1 MDEKQAEEWVKQCL
15 ADYANTLPKSAGRA
29 VALLASQAVTV
40 LFDKSIE
47 EDK

>member
-1 MDEKQAEEWVKQCL
+1 MDEKQAEEWVRQCL

-29 VALLASQAVTV
+29 VALLVNQAVTV
-40 LFDKSIE
+40 LFDKEEE